1 MNVAIPAD
9 RYALGA
15 SSGSAVGLER
25 IAYAGLCAF
34 LFSLPWEEAP
44 QLNGFALSRWLG
56 SGHAGD
62 CCYYDS
68 Q

>member
-9 RYALGA
+9 RYTLSA
-15 SSGSAVGLER
+15 SSGSAAALER
-25 IAYAGLCAF
+25 MAYLGLCAF

-56 SGHAGD
+56 VATLGLPRWESR
-62 CCYYDS
+62 
-68 Q
+68 